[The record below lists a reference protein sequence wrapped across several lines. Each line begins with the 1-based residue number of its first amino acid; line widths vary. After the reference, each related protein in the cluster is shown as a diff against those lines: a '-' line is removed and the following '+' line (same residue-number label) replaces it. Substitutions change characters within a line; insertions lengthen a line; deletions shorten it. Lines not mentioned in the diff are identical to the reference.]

1 MQEIGPRS
9 GTWPET
15 PASIRWT
22 GKLEWTDRVE
32 LFCRVSFN
40 CGSTCEVE
48 AYARQQ
54 RRNKTW
60 HNRTKKLEGR

>member
-1 MQEIGPRS
+1 LVRFDTRMQEIGPRS

-32 LFCRVSFN
+32 PFCRVP
-40 CGSTCEVE
+40 
-48 AYARQQ
+48 
-54 RRNKTW
+54 
-60 HNRTKKLEGR
+60 